1 MKRLTQTL
9 AFCLLT
15 VFTAVAQKNYVSEVW
30 VSDLGNGKYKNPVLY
45 ADYSDPDVCAVG
57 DDFYMT
63 ASSFNC
69 TPGLPILHSKDLVN
83 WTKHTAILDTAEVK
97 WAKIAMWAPS
107 VINKDGKYYLFFGAN
122 DVHEGEIGGIGVAV
136 SDRPEGPY
144 KDLLGKPLIN
154 EIVNGA
160 QPIDQFV
167 FHDADNDEYYMYY
180 GGWGHCNIVLLNDDF
195 TGLVPFED
203 GSLYKEITPENY
215 VEGPFMFKKN
225 GKYYFMWS
233 EGGWGGPDYSS
244 GNRCRSS
251 FCYPCSGLGRL
262 LYRLSSPSIE

>member
-1 MKRLTQTL
+1 MKKI
-9 AFCLLT
+9 
-15 VFTAVAQKNYVSEVW
+15 VIIVALVCGAWQQADAQYVSKVW
-30 VSDLGNGKYKNPVLY
+30 VSDQKDGTYINPIIH

-160 QPIDQFV
+160 S
-167 FHDADNDEYYMYY
+167 ADRPV
-180 GGWGHCNIVLLNDDF
+180 CF
-195 TGLVPFED
+195 P
-203 GSLYKEITPENY
+203 
-215 VEGPFMFKKN
+215 
-225 GKYYFMWS
+225 
-233 EGGWGGPDYSS
+233 
-244 GNRCRSS
+244 RR
-251 FCYPCSGLGRL
+251 
-262 LYRLSSPSIE
+262 